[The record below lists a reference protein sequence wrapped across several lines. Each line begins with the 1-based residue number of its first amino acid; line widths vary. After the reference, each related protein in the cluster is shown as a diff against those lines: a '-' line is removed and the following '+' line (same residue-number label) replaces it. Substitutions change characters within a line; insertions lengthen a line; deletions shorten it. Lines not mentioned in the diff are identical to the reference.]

1 MTVSSLRRSDASMP
15 MTANGSTT
23 MPVSTAHGSHW
34 AASRMGAELNMRTA
48 IPTETIT
55 KIDRSTTRAMIR
67 GNFGRK
73 GSRVITCQG
82 HHTAYHNT
90 PLSGYWGLSARADA
104 QVVIAVEKTVG
115 HAGDV
120 VGHAPPHAKLLDA
133 AAKARRH
140 FVGVEAIP
148 VE

>member
-55 KIDRSTTRAMIR
+55 KIARSTTRAMEWSS
-67 GNFGRK
+67 FGGEVK
-73 GSRVITCQG
+73 QG
-82 HHTAYHNT
+82 C
-90 PLSGYWGLSARADA
+90 ARQTSMIHPDT
-104 QVVIAVEKTVG
+104 I
-115 HAGDV
+115 
-120 VGHAPPHAKLLDA
+120 PP
-133 AAKARRH
+133 
-140 FVGVEAIP
+140 
-148 VE
+148 